1 MARTLRSTPGWS
13 RASLF
18 LPTVYLFAMAAITLW
33 LAWSFGRH
41 WYDTNWL
48 LFWFVIVAAF
58 VWIPVSIWSAKRRDA
73 NIQPAFYLHRGIQ
86 ALRQA
91 AASSDNRLA
100 PAVQSPVDEAADSKD
115 ASPTVGRFQRL
126 GAQSRGVGP
135 LVMGVVLILF
145 AASIFGG
152 WPVDLSFSD
161 TSILNL
167 RVVASTVFLIEG
179 VWIVIVG
186 SQWLR
191 PFEVRADSAAEWLCS
206 GLQIR
211 VCRFDSGP
219 GLHKP
224 CDPDGRPQRAL
235 RGRGGSV
242 KTPRLRDRPTAAAR
256 RFMIRS
262 SSAVEQATVN
272 RQVAGSNPA
281 SGANSGPPLAPGA
294 ALFASGVLPWRRLP
308 CPTKR
313 SNSSTTRWRSRAT
326 SGSVAISSATASTRA
341 ARAAIAS
348 ARGVRARTCGR
359 RAALRPAARRGRAD
373 PPVPGG
379 RLRRRPPSLDLGGR
393 RRDHRARR
401 IARGADPARGRRGGR
416 ARDQRGHRHARRGGE
431 PRRLLRD
438 LRVLSG
444 TASTRRMPAA
454 SSGWSRK
461 ARTSW
466 SRSCPSPRRAPC
478 SSATRSTTPRRDRP
492 AVAGAASRRGARAL
506 ALRTLAHGPVAGP
519 SLSTVRPGSAGPSRA
534 STSWMSGRVSSIAS
548 ATRR

>member
-1 MARTLRSTPGWS
+1 MSDEIEAIKRSDVTFQLTALQVPASQAARMARTLRSTPGWS

-135 LVMGVVLILF
+135 LVIGVVLILF

-191 PFEVRADSAAEWLCS
+191 PFEVRAD
-206 GLQIR
+206 
-211 VCRFDSGP
+211 
-219 GLHKP
+219 
-224 CDPDGRPQRAL
+224 
-235 RGRGGSV
+235 
-242 KTPRLRDRPTAAAR
+242 
-256 RFMIRS
+256 
-262 SSAVEQATVN
+262 EQ
-272 RQVAGSNPA
+272 
-281 SGANSGPPLAPGA
+281 
-294 ALFASGVLPWRRLP
+294 GV
-308 CPTKR
+308 
-313 SNSSTTRWRSRAT
+313 RWRQPT
-326 SGSVAISSATASTRA
+326 FGF
-341 ARAAIAS
+341 
-348 ARGVRARTCGR
+348 GR
-359 RAALRPAARRGRAD
+359 RAVHAPWQDVRAFVTFRASKD
-373 PPVPGG
+373 GKSGG
-379 RLRRRPPSLDLGGR
+379 DQDEIFLLD
-393 RRDHRARR
+393 ATKYEVAWR
-401 IARGADPARGRRGGR
+401 ITPKASPDERKAHEGFVRNVS
-416 ARDQRGHRHARRGGE
+416 GHVQ
-431 PRRLLRD
+431 LRD
-438 LRVLSG
+438 ITASLKNLLQSPETRSYEYAVAVLSAA
-444 TASTRRMPAA
+444 TPAHPDV
-454 SSGWSRK
+454 RK
-461 ARTSW
+461 ALILPEQT
-466 SRSCPSPRRAPC
+466 PSHFLRGYLI
-478 SSATRSTTPRRDRP
+478 
-492 AVAGAASRRGARAL
+492 VAAILL
-506 ALRTLAHGPVAGP
+506 ALLVAAGLLLQSGIIP
-519 SLSTVRPGSAGPSRA
+519 AGSF
-534 STSWMSGRVSSIAS
+534 
-548 ATRR
+548 